1 MKSILLT
8 ASMLCI
14 ASAVNIRG
22 TQAVH
27 PLDLPREPQGKT
39 GIQDSH
45 AFKGIA
51 PSWMQAE
58 MPKITA
64 SNPCDGSAE
73 TCPPQGVL
81 RYVLCYV
88 LCCVA
93 LHGGMMLTPPL
104 SLSPCQTSICTM
116 STN

>member
-14 ASAVNIRG
+14 ASAANIRG
-22 TQAVH
+22 DSQV
-27 PLDLPREPQGKT
+27 LDLHREPQRKT

-51 PSWMQAE
+51 PKWMQAE